1 MLRHQESNAVL
12 RVALVGALACGLVAC
27 GGKQEDQTAAPG
39 AAPTETAAAPAQA
52 VSAAVAAMSPEQLRE
67 AATKA
72 VAEQRLYAP
81 AANNAMEY
89 YLALRDKAPGDAA
102 VSGALTDLQPYTLIA
117 TEQAITRDDF
127 AEAQRLYALL
137 EKTDANAPAL
147 PRLKQS
153 IADAQQTLAQRQQEA
168 VTNEAE
174 AARQAQV
181 ERERLAEQQ
190 KMQQQAAQQLAA
202 RQAEEKRIADLRAA
216 ETARQQQA
224 TQAQAQQAQQA
235 REAEER
241 RQAEQ
246 RAAAQRPTAAAP
258 APAAAAPAPRANTE
272 LVAISTPQPKYPVEA
287 LRNGQSGT
295 VQVEFT
301 VGTNGAVTAARV
313 VSSSPPRVFNSE
325 TLAAVKR
332 WRFQP
337 VGSPVTSRRTISFS
351 PAN

>member
-1 MLRHQESNAVL
+1 MKRHQPANAVL
-12 RVALVGALACGLVAC
+12 RVALASALACALAAC
-27 GGKQEDQTAAPG
+27 GDKQQDAG
-39 AAPTETAAAPAQA
+39 AAADGDTQAAATPPAQA
-52 VSAAVAAMSPEQLRE
+52 VAAAVAAMSPEQLRD
-67 AATKA
+67 AATQA

-127 AEAQRLYALL
+127 IEAQRLYALL

-168 VTNEAE
+168 ATNEAD
-174 AARQAQV
+174 AARRV
-181 ERERLAEQQ
+181 ELERERLAEQQ

-202 RQAEEKRIADLRAA
+202 RQTEEKRVADLRAA
-216 ETARQQQA
+216 ETQRQQQA
-224 TQAQAQQAQQA
+224 TQAQQA

-241 RQAEQ
+241 REAEQ
-246 RAAAQRPTAAAP
+246 RAAAQRQQQAAAP
-258 APAAAAPAPRANTE
+258 AAATPAPAARANTE
-272 LVAISTPQPKYPVEA
+272 LVAISTPQPKYPTEA
-287 LRNGQSGT
+287 LRNGQGGS

-313 VSSSPPRVFNSE
+313 VSATPPRVFNGE

-337 VGSPVTSRRTISFS
+337 VASPVTSRRTISFT

>member
-1 MLRHQESNAVL
+1 MRHQHSHAVL
-12 RVALVGALACGLVAC
+12 RVALAGALACGLAAC
-27 GGKQEDQTAAPG
+27 GDKQDDQAVASG
-39 AAPTETAAAPAQA
+39 AAATQAVAAPAQA
-52 VSAAVAAMSPEQLRE
+52 VAASVAAMSPEQLRE

-89 YLALRDKAPGDAA
+89 YLALRDKAPSDAA

-153 IADAQQTLAQRQQEA
+153 IADAQQTLAQRQQQTA
-168 VTNEAE
+168 TNEADAE
-174 AARQAQV
+174 RRAQLESERQ
-181 ERERLAEQQ
+181 AEQQ

-202 RQAEEKRIADLRAA
+202 RQAEEKRVADLRAA

-224 TQAQAQQAQQA
+224 AQAQAQQA

-246 RAAAQRPTAAAP
+246 RAAPPRQAAAPAEAAP
-258 APAAAAPAPRANTE
+258 APAPRASSE
-272 LVAISTPQPKYPVEA
+272 LVAVSTPQPRYPAAA
-287 LRNGQSGT
+287 LRSGQGGN

-301 VGTNGAVTAARV
+301 VGTNGAVTSARV
-313 VSSSPPRVFNSE
+313 VDANPPRVFNSE
-325 TLAAVKR
+325 TLNAVKR

-337 VGSPVTSRRTISFS
+337 VASPVTSRRTISFT
-351 PAN
+351 PTN